1 MCSTW
6 HTEECAIRI
15 GYEASIIGEV
25 AQKYSPVAKKT
36 HLIQQCK
43 EMNLPVYTSTGV
55 SGRLLSSQ
63 ELFDMSHRWKG
74 VSRGVKRD
82 LDLLDV
88 FSRSQRCKAAGKLR
102 RSSASRQESSDKAPN
117 TNTRDVE
124 AFGGIS
130 LRVNKHVCGGCRRHF
145 FNPNDLYAK
154 LQPRGSE
161 NALLCGYISNSCST
175 MTELQLITILLLQRL
190 GEMIRK
196 EPRAYPGPRSSIS
209 IGGASVMWGDV

>member
-1 MCSTW
+1 M
-6 HTEECAIRI
+6 EAIELSEHDKPY
-15 GYEASIIGEV
+15 GLWSFALPL
-25 AQKYSPVAKKT
+25 QKCQV
-36 HLIQQCK
+36 
-43 EMNLPVYTSTGV
+43 
-55 SGRLLSSQ
+55 RLAIV
-63 ELFDMSHRWKG
+63 G
-74 VSRGVKRD
+74 P
-82 LDLLDV
+82 
-88 FSRSQRCKAAGKLR
+88 AGKFR
-102 RSSASRQESSDKAPN
+102 RNSASRQESSHKAAN
-117 TNTRDVE
+117 TNTRHVE

-196 EPRAYPGPRSSIS
+196 EPRVYPGPRSSIS
-209 IGGASVMWGDV
+209 IGGASVMGETFKME